1 MLNAEISE
9 LDAGIAYKNSLISL
23 DLALGTT
30 LKTWEIEME
39 EKPESGSEI
48 LLKLDKEHKN

>member
-1 MLNAEISE
+1 MSNSWIFKCKNQFSVKQELNELISE
-9 LDAGIAYKNSLISL
+9 L
-23 DLALGTT
+23 
-30 LKTWEIEME
+30 EMK